1 MPRRLRRGR
10 QVVEFFDFGEGNI
23 DLRQPAGFF
32 VHNHFG
38 QAVQRLRAEN
48 HVNIRRAFDDVFA
61 FLRGD
66 AAGNADDEAGVFFF
80 ERTDAP
86 QVGEHFFL
94 CFFAHGT
101 GVEQDDV
108 GFVGL
113 GNLFDAAV
121 FFGKD
126 GQHFFA
132 VVLVHLAAEGA
143 DKYFFHGLCLSRAA
157 VIAGLMVVGM
167 KKFQTARRCRLK
179 IGADYSTMWV
189 WEAKYC
195 FKI

>member
-1 MPRRLRRGR
+1 M
-10 QVVEFFDFGEGNI
+10 
-23 DLRQPAGFF
+23 RQPAGFF

-66 AAGNADDEAGVFFF
+66 AAGNADDEAGVFSLSG
-80 ERTDAP
+80 RTRP
-86 QVGEHFFL
+86 KSENTFPVL
-94 CFFAHGT
+94 FAHGT

-126 GQHFFA
+126 GQHFSLSYSFIWQPK
-132 VVLVHLAAEGA
+132 VRINTFSWFVSFSGSRNRGA
-143 DKYFFHGLCLSRAA
+143 DGCWNE
-157 VIAGLMVVGM
+157 
-167 KKFQTARRCRLK
+167 KFQTARRCRLK